1 MKKRILFV
9 DDEPKVLQGLQ
20 RALRSQT
27 DMWDMFYVSD
37 GAKAIELLN
46 QGDYDAVVLDVKMPG
61 RSGLE
66 LLAEIKTN
74 SHTRDLEV
82 IMLTGLQDQNLK
94 RQAMDL
100 GATDLLNKPVLK
112 EDLVARLNSVLAM
125 KAYRDELHARN
136 AELERQLLQ
145 SQRMELIG
153 ILASGVVY
161 YLNGI
166 LSVIVMD
173 SEFVAQ
179 FLTDDAEVQK
189 NLHEIKEAGQHARKI
204 LKQINRFS
212 GPAQVTRELLELA
225 LVVNE
230 CLGLLRFHIPGG
242 VTIEWDEPSTDCM
255 VRADSTQMYQM
266 VMNLC
271 VNAAHAMEKKGVLK
285 ISLDEVELDV
295 DSVPPDYKDRIHPI
309 PYVRLKVS
317 DTGGG
322 MDPAALERIF
332 EPLFAVQEIHAY
344 PGLGLSVAQRI
355 VEDHGGI
362 IVVESVPEQGTTFL
376 VYLPAA

>member
-27 DMWDMFYVSD
+27 DIWDMFYVSD
-37 GAKAIELLN
+37 GTKAIELLN
-46 QGDYDAVVLDVKMPG
+46 QDDYDAVVLDVKMPG
-61 RSGLE
+61 RNGLE
-66 LLAEIKTN
+66 LLTEIKAN
-74 SHTRDLEV
+74 SQTRNLEV

-94 RQAMDL
+94 RQAMDM

-125 KAYRDELHARN
+125 KAYRDELRARN

-189 NLHEIKEAGQHARKI
+189 NLNEIKEAGQHARKI

-212 GPAQVTRELLELA
+212 GPAQVTRELLELG
-225 LVVNE
+225 LVVDE

-242 VTIEWDEPSTDCM
+242 VTVEWDEPSTDCM

-271 VNAAHAMEKKGVLK
+271 VNAAHAMEEGVLT

-295 DSVPPDYKDRIHPI
+295 DSVPSDYKDRIHPI

-332 EPLFAVQEIHAY
+332 EPLVTVQEVHMY

-362 IVVESVPEQGTTFL
+362 IVVESVPGKGTTFL